1 MNTWQSTEQYAR
13 EQESGGN
20 HGSMCCLMVPL
31 AYRKFL
37 DVTRCSL
44 QGSPVRGAR
53 SLGAAQTLNALYV
66 LKCMKR
72 KEERLMFKRFIR
84 WILPLMVLVL
94 IATYFVLSPIVA
106 SYTAGPNVQTTHTAT
121 PHIYFLEPDFFIRH

>member
-1 MNTWQSTEQYAR
+1 MNTWQSEEQYAR

-20 HGSMCCLMVPL
+20 HGSMYCLMVPL
-31 AYRKFL
+31 ANKKIL

-53 SLGAAQTLNALYV
+53 SFGAAQTLNALYMPNR
-66 LKCMKR
+66 MKR
-72 KEERLMFKRFIR
+72 KEGRLMLKRFIR

-94 IATYFVLSPIVA
+94 IATYFVLSPVLA
-106 SYTAGPNVQTTHTAT
+106 SHAAGPGSSPIHLIA
-121 PHIYFLEPDFFIRH
+121 PDYFIPDYVSHR